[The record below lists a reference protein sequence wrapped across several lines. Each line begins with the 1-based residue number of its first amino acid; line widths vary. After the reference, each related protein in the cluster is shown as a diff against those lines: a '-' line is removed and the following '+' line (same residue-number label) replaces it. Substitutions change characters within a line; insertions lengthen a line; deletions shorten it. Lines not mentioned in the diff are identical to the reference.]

1 VEPEVLQE
9 TEDELIRAAQAGNIA
24 AFERLVRP
32 VERQMIALAA
42 GISLNAEDAN
52 DIFQDAMISAFKAM
66 KSFKMES
73 KFNTWLHRI
82 VVNTSLSYRRKMKR
96 IWQQTTELH
105 EEDTY
110 EEQHCTDTQN
120 PEKSMLSSELNTQ
133 LNTAMATLTARE
145 RIAFVLCHQQEFK
158 IREAAV
164 VMECNENTVKAYL
177 FRARNKLKQQLD
189 PYYRKSA

>member
-1 VEPEVLQE
+1 
-9 TEDELIRAAQAGNIA
+9 
-24 AFERLVRP
+24 
-32 VERQMIALAA
+32 
-42 GISLNAEDAN
+42 
-52 DIFQDAMISAFKAM
+52 
-66 KSFKMES
+66 
-73 KFNTWLHRI
+73 
-82 VVNTSLSYRRKMKR
+82 
-96 IWQQTTELH
+96 
-105 EEDTY
+105 
-110 EEQHCTDTQN
+110 
-120 PEKSMLSSELNTQ
+120 MLSSELNTQ